1 MKPNSIKG
9 GLSFLTGSRLFK
21 SSFWGIAANGMQSVL
36 LSLFFVI
43 MARKYSE
50 PQFATFLIATT
61 IYQFLAAFSTLGLGQ
76 WFTREVVHTIDKNEL
91 VNKFLKMQIYSGV
104 LFYAVN
110 IVIAY
115 TLYSDA
121 AIQNLTLILGI
132 NIVFDNMIYAIRSLN
147 VAEFKQ
153 QKTFVILLADSVLKF
168 LAACILLIYPLPVL
182 TLSVILI
189 LIRFITLNVFLSFGS
204 SNSINLR
211 KLLAYKISFAEV
223 KKIVAP
229 NWAFIIIGSVSMVY
243 WRIGNL
249 IISKLLTL
257 NDVANYEVS
266 YRIFSLALIL
276 PLIVSTTVFP
286 SLVELHKSGNQQK
299 FNTYFHKV
307 FLMYLLYSLLT
318 YTFFYSFSDYII
330 PFAFG
335 EKYLENAYYTKQMFL
350 TVLIFPTALLQA
362 NVLVAIH
369 QEKSD
374 MWLNIISLVANV
386 AFCFIGLYFYK
397 SLTVINF
404 SIFASF
410 LIFHI
415 CQDVLLIKN
424 KIASINKVIKFYF
437 ITIVCAGGYVLL
449 SQYVNPL
456 VLFSLFWF
464 MLIVLVFVFGIKISG
479 IKNMIKNAAP
489 ITEKDIANQEKSIM

>member
-9 GLSFLTGSRLFK
+9 GLSVLTGSRLFK

-76 WFTREVVHTIDKNEL
+76 WFTREVVHTTDKNVL
-91 VNKFLKMQIYSGV
+91 VNKFLKMQVISGG
-104 LFYAVN
+104 LFYVVN
-110 IVIAY
+110 IIIAY

-121 AIQNLTLILGI
+121 SIQHLTLILGI

-153 QKTFVILLADSVLKF
+153 QKTFVILMADSVLKF
-168 LAACILLIYPLPVL
+168 GAACILLIYPLPVL

-211 KLLAYKISFAEV
+211 QLLAYKISFAEV

-286 SLVELHKSGNQQK
+286 SLVELHKSGNKQK
-299 FNTYFHKV
+299 FNAYFQKV

-318 YTFFYSFSDYII
+318 YTFFYSFSDFII

-335 EKYLENAYYTKQMFL
+335 EKYLENAFYTKQMFL

-374 MWLNIISLVANV
+374 MWLNIISLAANV

-397 SLTVINF
+397 SLSVINY

-415 CQDVLLIKN
+415 CQDVLLVKN
-424 KIASINKVIKFYF
+424 KIATLHHVLKFYF
-437 ITIVCAGGYVLL
+437 VIIVCAGGYVLL
-449 SQYVNPL
+449 SQFVNPL
-456 VLFSLFWF
+456 VLFSLFWLLLLF
-464 MLIVLVFVFGIKISG
+464 LVIAFGFKLSGLKNIIRNTPTLSEPEIAKPENNLI
-479 IKNMIKNAAP
+479 
-489 ITEKDIANQEKSIM
+489 

>member
-1 MKPNSIKG
+1 MKANIIKRPF
-9 GLSFLTGSRLFK
+9 SFLSGSRLVK
-21 SSFWGIAANGMQSVL
+21 SSFWGIAANGLQSVL

-50 PQFATFLIATT
+50 VHFATFLIATT

-76 WFTREVVHTIDKNEL
+76 WFTREVVHAADKGQL
-91 VNKFLKMQIYSGV
+91 VNKFLKMQIFSG
-104 LFYAVN
+104 LFFYAVN

-121 AIQNLTLILGI
+121 TIQYLAIILGI
-132 NIVFDNMIYAIRSLN
+132 NIIFDNMIYAIRSLN

-153 QKTFVILLADSVLKF
+153 QKTFVILMADSVLKF
-168 LAACILLIYPLPVL
+168 LAACVLLIYPLPVL

-189 LIRFITLNVFLSFGS
+189 IIRFVTLNIFLAFGS
-204 SNSINLR
+204 SNTINL
-211 KLLAYKISFAEV
+211 KQLLAYKISFAEV
-223 KKIVAP
+223 KNIVAP

-249 IISKLLTL
+249 IISKMLTL

-276 PLIVSTTVFP
+276 PMIVSTTVFP
-286 SLVELHKSGNQQK
+286 SLVELNKAENQEK
-299 FNTYFHKV
+299 FKRYFHNV
-307 FLMYLLYSLLT
+307 FIFYLLYSLLT

-335 EKYLENAYYTKQMFL
+335 DKYLENAYYTKQMFL

-362 NVLVAIH
+362 NVLVALH
-369 QEKSD
+369 KEKSD
-374 MWLNIISLVANV
+374 MWLNIISLIANV
-386 AFCFIGLYFYK
+386 AFCFAGLYFYK
-397 SLTVINF
+397 SLSVINY

-415 CQDVLLIKN
+415 CQDVLLVKY
-424 KIASINKVIKFYF
+424 KIAGIGNVVKFY
-437 ITIVCAGGYVLL
+437 IATGVCVAAYALL
-449 SQYVNPL
+449 SEYVNPV
-456 VLFSLFWF
+456 VLFVLFWAVVF
-464 MLIVLVFVFGIKISG
+464 FLVITFTIKFSG
-479 IKNMIKNAAP
+479 LKKFIQHPQSFK
-489 ITEKDIANQEKSIM
+489 Q